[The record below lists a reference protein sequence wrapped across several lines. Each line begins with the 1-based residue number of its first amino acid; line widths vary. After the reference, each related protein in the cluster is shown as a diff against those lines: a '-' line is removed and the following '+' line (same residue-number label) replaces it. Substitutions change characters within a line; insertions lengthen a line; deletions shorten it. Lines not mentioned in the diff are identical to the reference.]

1 MNVTVFIPYAMWLW
15 IESDLNLFDELR
27 RDMQRA
33 TDRNPK
39 WHYHQEGISL
49 TGIDVVVFE
58 NLPSDASL
66 TRGAMQSVIDRW
78 TTRWEDAIDRI
89 EGL

>member
-1 MNVTVFIPYAMWLW
+1 MNVTVFIPYAMWVW
-15 IESDLNLFDELR
+15 IETGVGLFDELR
-27 RDMQRA
+27 RDMKKA
-33 TDRNPK
+33 TDRNPT
-39 WHYHQEGISL
+39 WHYHQEGTSL

-58 NLPSDASL
+58 NYSSDASP
-66 TRGAMQSVIDRW
+66 TQEAMQSVIDRW